1 MTEIDAKVSADGQ
14 RETTN
19 GQSEERGRSKIA
31 FPYLHLEGCIEIAQ
45 AVHTV
50 GGHACEWNQVAAQA
64 KQSAKGGA
72 FRQKMLSARVFG
84 LLEYKGQHVEL
95 TPIGQRS
102 LDPQTTKLGRV
113 QAFLTVPLFRRMY
126 EQLEG
131 QLLPPHAAIQH
142 QMESAGVAPKQT
154 EKARQVFL
162 RSARDAG
169 FFEINS
175 DRLAKPSTSDQP
187 EQSGGTGVREKQTAD
202 HRTSGG
208 ESEGRLH
215 HPLIEALLAQM
226 PPPGTKWEQARCVM
240 WLQAILLSLGMIY
253 EDFDELRDIEIS
265 VRQQ

>member
-1 MTEIDAKVSADGQ
+1 MAEVDAKVSSDGQ
-14 RETTN
+14 RKTTN
-19 GQSEERGRSKIA
+19 GQSAGRGRSTIA

-45 AVHTV
+45 AVHAV
-50 GGHACEWNQVAAQA
+50 GGHSCEWNQVAAQA
-64 KQSAKGGA
+64 KQSPQGGA

-84 LLEYKGQHVEL
+84 LLGYKGQHVEL

-102 LDPQTTKLGRV
+102 LDPQTTKSARV
-113 QAFLTVPLFRRMY
+113 QAFLNVPLFRRMY

-131 QLLPPHAAIQH
+131 QLLPPPTAIER

-169 FFEINS
+169 FFEINP
-175 DRLAKPSTSDQP
+175 DRFVKPSTGNQP
-187 EQSGGTGVREKQTAD
+187 EQSGDTGVGEKQTAE
-202 HRTSGG
+202 HRTGGG

-253 EDFDELRDIEIS
+253 ENFEELRDIEIS